1 MPRRVNAALAACL
14 VGVSE
19 KAMGSWLQRYGAQWG
34 ATKREAGLGRPAEW
48 EIGMVEL
55 HTALAHRVNEERINA
70 MIEWIDL
77 HRGTGGGAFGAPPP
91 SGPVS
96 PGSSSESA
104 EDGSPVSTSS
114 RPSRTSW
121 LSTQHVPG
129 RFQNRG
135 AAINFLVRHGVNA
148 RTARDWRDDWAALG
162 EFTPENVLRMAGAI
176 HTRQDWRARWRL
188 VECNDPGCVCHSV
201 L

>member
-91 SGPVS
+91 SAPAPSAPDGEY
-96 PGSSSESA
+96 GSS
-104 EDGSPVSTSS
+104 VSTSP
-114 RPSRTSW
+114 RPSRTSR
-121 LSTQHVPG
+121 LSTMH
-129 RFQNRG
+129 
-135 AAINFLVRHGVNA
+135 
-148 RTARDWRDDWAALG
+148 
-162 EFTPENVLRMAGAI
+162 
-176 HTRQDWRARWRL
+176 
-188 VECNDPGCVCHSV
+188 
-201 L
+201 